1 MRSIF
6 DMGEFNGSRNFLY
19 TMMSNKI
26 FILLYLNYLSIYMN
40 VHYYELF
47 LSAAHKNT
55 NLYCQPSLTRKIVL
69 FCGKEDLI
77 LSLHLDIFPIVKI
90 LKENYFKCIYLMQ
103 CFVLIIF
110 NRLICD

>member
-1 MRSIF
+1 
-6 DMGEFNGSRNFLY
+6 
-19 TMMSNKI
+19 
-26 FILLYLNYLSIYMN
+26 MN

-77 LSLHLDIFPIVKI
+77 LFFAFR
-90 LKENYFKCIYLMQ
+90 YFSYSKNIKRKLFQMYLFNAMFCIDN
-103 CFVLIIF
+103 F
-110 NRLICD
+110 